1 MAERSWEH
9 RLRRP
14 DAAALYLHVPFCAR
28 KCAYCDFA
36 SWPCAAEDQMT
47 VRYREALEREVFEAC
62 DLGLLERTETAYVG
76 GGTPTLLGPALG
88 PLVGSVRGAVPRL
101 AELTCE
107 ANPDSLSDSVLDA
120 VASAGATRLSVGV
133 QSLHDDELAELGRI
147 HDAACARERVAEA
160 VSRGLDVSVD
170 LMCAI
175 PLQTRESWSQT
186 LSEVLSLGVC
196 HLSVYPLAIEEGTPL
211 AARTAGEDPSWN
223 DPDVQADRMAEAE
236 GMLEA
241 AGLTRYEVASYAL
254 PGHACRHNVAYWT
267 GMPYL
272 GIGTGAASMLA
283 REGYD
288 RLRSLC
294 GSLPEAPRG
303 SRRARLLCTTGRGSL
318 GSLSEASFDVE
329 FLDGREAAAED
340 LMLGARLARG
350 LDPALVSH
358 ARDILGQRLDDCLCG
373 LIADGYLTEALAPT
387 RKGWLL
393 GNELFGRLWGLA
405 HEE

>member
-1 MAERSWEH
+1 M
-9 RLRRP
+9 
-14 DAAALYLHVPFCAR
+14 
-28 KCAYCDFA
+28 
-36 SWPCAAEDQMT
+36 
-47 VRYREALEREVFEAC
+47 
-62 DLGLLERTETAYVG
+62 
-76 GGTPTLLGPALG
+76 
-88 PLVGSVRGAVPRL
+88 
-101 AELTCE
+101 LT
-107 ANPDSLSDSVLDA
+107 
-120 VASAGATRLSVGV
+120 
-133 QSLHDDELAELGRI
+133 
-147 HDAACARERVAEA
+147 
-160 VSRGLDVSVD
+160 
-170 LMCAI
+170 
-175 PLQTRESWSQT
+175 
-186 LSEVLSLGVC
+186 
-196 HLSVYPLAIEEGTPL
+196 
-211 AARTAGEDPSWN
+211 
-223 DPDVQADRMAEAE
+223 
-236 GMLEA
+236 
-241 AGLTRYEVASYAL
+241 
-254 PGHACRHNVAYWT
+254 
-267 GMPYL
+267 
-272 GIGTGAASMLA
+272 